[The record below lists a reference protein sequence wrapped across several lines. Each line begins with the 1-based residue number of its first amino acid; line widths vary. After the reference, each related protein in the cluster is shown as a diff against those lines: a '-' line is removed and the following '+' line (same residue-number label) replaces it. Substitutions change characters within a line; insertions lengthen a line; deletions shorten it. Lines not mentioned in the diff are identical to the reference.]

1 MFCAVTDCG
10 YLLFPLYLHPRFP
23 FHRLA
28 HALLGTRDT
37 PLCSVSP
44 ALGSPL
50 VRFAFPSLPVDAVTV
65 GALLTAP
72 SQLVLTACSDDSVRA
87 RRRGVSL

>member
-1 MFCAVTDCG
+1 M
-10 YLLFPLYLHPRFP
+10 
-23 FHRLA
+23 
-28 HALLGTRDT
+28 
-37 PLCSVSP
+37 
-44 ALGSPL
+44 
-50 VRFAFPSLPVDAVTV
+50 RFAFPSLPVDAVTV